1 MIVINNISTLK
12 TKFLRNLGANAYGQ
26 LITIVI
32 QLASIPLYLSFLG
45 ESLYAEWLILS
56 AIPAYLALSDI
67 GFSSVAAND
76 MTMRI
81 ANGDKKGAL
90 NVYQSA
96 WIFITM
102 VSTVL
107 MLFFLIAAACISFV
121 DIFEIKLLTE
131 EDVRILLF
139 VLIGNVFLT
148 LQISLISAA
157 FRSVGLYAYGTMA
170 NNSIRFFEWI
180 GGVLVLIFGG
190 KLIFIAIAMLFV
202 KFFGLIILMK
212 IFKNKNSWLFLGF
225 QDASLLTIRRML
237 KPSLAFS
244 AFPFGLAFA
253 LQGTILVIGATIGH
267 SMVVTFSTYRTLTR
281 VLVQFITMINQA
293 TWPEISSA
301 YGVGNLNLIKTIH
314 RNTASITL
322 WISLSAVIFLAA
334 VGNWI
339 VAVWTHGNVIEN
351 SWLLYLLLVIT
362 FLNVNWQSSWVLMM
376 AINRHVTIA
385 LEFLIVSGACLLA
398 SWFFGKKIGI
408 DGVAYSLILGEL
420 IMMFCVIRGAFA
432 ITNDTFKS
440 YFKSIFSFP
449 ANYK

>member
-1 MIVINNISTLK
+1 MINNISTLK

-32 QLASIPLYLSFLG
+32 QLVSIPLYLSFLG
-45 ESLYAEWLILS
+45 EGLYAEWLILS

-76 MTMRI
+76 MTMRVAI
-81 ANGDKKGAL
+81 GDKQGAL

-96 WIFITM
+96 WVFITII
-102 VSTVL
+102 SSAL
-107 MLFFLIAAACISFV
+107 MLSFFIAAACFSFV
-121 DIFEIKLLTE
+121 SVFDIKHLTE
-131 EDVRILLF
+131 GSVRVLLF
-139 VLIGNVFLT
+139 ILIGNVFLT

-157 FRSVGLYAYGTMA
+157 FRSVGLYVYGTVA

-180 GGVLVLIFGG
+180 GGISVLMLGG
-190 KLIFIAIAMLFV
+190 KLIFIAAAMLVV
-202 KFFGLIILMK
+202 KFFGLIVLLK
-212 IFKNKNSWLFLGF
+212 IFHNKNSWLILGVKNS
-225 QDASLLTIRRML
+225 SLLTIRRML

-253 LQGTILVIGATIGH
+253 LQGTVLVIGATIGH

-293 TWPEISSA
+293 AWPEISSA
-301 YGVGNLNLIKTIH
+301 YGVGNLNLIKIIH
-314 RNTASITL
+314 RRTASITL
-322 WISLSAVIFLAA
+322 WISICAVLFLAI

-339 VAVWTHGNVIEN
+339 VSVWTHGNVIEN
-351 SWLLYLLLVIT
+351 SWLLYLLLLIT
-362 FLNVNWQSSWVLMM
+362 FINVNWQSSWVLMM
-376 AINRHVTIA
+376 AINRHVAIA
-385 LEFLIVSGACLLA
+385 LDFLIVSSACLLA
-398 SWFFGKKIGI
+398 SWFFGKRIGI
-408 DGVAYSLILGEL
+408 DGIAYSLILGEL

-440 YFKSIFSFP
+440 YIKSIFFFSI
-449 ANYK
+449 NYK